1 MRYRIYFNQN
11 SDINTPIEVTAF
23 DLRLNGKKKIQCQTT
38 EDRFPC
44 VDIDFGTE
52 IQRIT
57 DDHDRTVYELVCME
71 QLLILFRGV
80 CWDGQLISKD
90 HMKKLKESGYAVS
103 ANGWNMI
110 TPKGVLMLESLGLIH
125 C

>member
-1 MRYRIYFNQN
+1 MRYRIYFKQN

-38 EDRFPC
+38 EGKFPC
-44 VDIDFGTE
+44 VDIDFGAE
-52 IQRIT
+52 IQRIA
-57 DDHDRTVYELVCME
+57 DDHDRTVYELSCME

-80 CWDGQLISKD
+80 CWDGQLISKAD
-90 HMKKLKESGYAVS
+90 IKKLKESGYAVS

-110 TPKGVLMLESLGLIH
+110 TPKGVLLLESLGLIH

>member
-1 MRYRIYFNQN
+1 MRYRVYFNKN
-11 SDINTPIEVTAF
+11 SDINTQIEVTAF
-23 DLRLNGKKKIQCQTT
+23 DIRFNGKKKIQCQTT
-38 EDRFPC
+38 EDISPC
-44 VDIDFGTE
+44 VDIDFGAE
-52 IQRIT
+52 IKRIA
-57 DDHDRTVYELVCME
+57 DDHDRTVYELACME

-80 CWDGQLISKD
+80 CWDGQLISKND
-90 HMKKLKESGYAVS
+90 MKKLKESGYAVS

>member
-1 MRYRIYFNQN
+1 MRYRIYFSHN

-23 DLRLNGKKKIQCQTT
+23 DIRLNGKNKIRCQVT
-38 EDRFPC
+38 EELLPT
-44 VDIDFGTE
+44 VDIDFGAE
-52 IQRIT
+52 IRRIA
-57 DDHDRTVYELVCME
+57 DDHDRTVYEMDCME

-80 CWDGQLISKD
+80 CWDGQLISKVD
-90 HMKKLKESGYAVS
+90 MKKLKEYGFAIS

>member
-1 MRYRIYFNQN
+1 MRYRVYFNKN
-11 SDINTPIEVTAF
+11 SDINTQIEVTAF
-23 DLRLNGKKKIQCQTT
+23 DIRFNGKKKIQCQTT
-38 EDRFPC
+38 EDKFPC
-44 VDIDFGTE
+44 VDIDFGAE
-52 IQRIT
+52 IQRIA
-57 DDHDRTVYELVCME
+57 DDHDRTVYELACTE

-80 CWDGQLISKD
+80 CWDGQLISKND
-90 HMKKLKESGYAVS
+90 MKKLKESGYAVS